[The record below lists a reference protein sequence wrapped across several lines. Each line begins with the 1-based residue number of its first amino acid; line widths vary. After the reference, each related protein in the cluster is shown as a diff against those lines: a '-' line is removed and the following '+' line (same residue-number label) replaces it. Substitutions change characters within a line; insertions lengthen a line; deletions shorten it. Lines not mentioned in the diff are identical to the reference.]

1 MPKIIFM
8 GTPDFA
14 KISLEALYNAGFEIV
29 RSCYESRQAKRKR
42 NESTRI

>member
-1 MPKIIFM
+1 MPRIVFM

-29 RSCYESRQAKRKR
+29 RSCYKTRCTKRKR
-42 NESTRI
+42 NEI